1 MITAL
6 IMAGG
11 EGTRFWPLSRKDNPK
26 QFLKL
31 NDDQQ
36 TMLQQ
41 TVERISELVASEK
54 IFIAT
59 NASYEKA
66 IKEQLTEIPEEN
78 IIIEPLKRNTAPS
91 IGLASIVI
99 EDKYP
104 GSNMI
109 VLPADHLI
117 QDQAKFIDI
126 LKKGI
131 MTAAAGPNLV
141 TIGIEPT
148 HPETGYGYIHF
159 GEEVHNINGDR
170 VYKVADFREKPDLET
185 AKEFLE
191 SGSYL
196 WNSGMF
202 IWNLQTILNSI
213 EEHLPQLYQSLQ
225 KIKEALNSENEKEV
239 TAAEFAEMESVSID
253 YGIMEKAADIFVI
266 PGSFGWDDLGS
277 WPALER
283 IKKVDG
289 EGNVVIGKHYGID
302 TKNSIIHSTDKV
314 ITTIGLDSIVIV
326 STDDAVLIC
335 DKKRAQEVKR
345 IREILAEEG
354 LDNYL

>member
-31 NDDQQ
+31 NDEQK

-41 TVERISELVASEK
+41 TVERIAQLVPYEQ

-59 NASYEKA
+59 NDSYQQA
-66 IKEQLTEIPEEN
+66 IKDQLAEVPEDN

-91 IGLASIVI
+91 IGLSSVI
-99 EDKYP
+99 IEEKYP
-104 GSNMI
+104 GSTML

-117 QDQAKFIDI
+117 KDQNNFLDI
-126 LKKGI
+126 LKKAI
-131 MTAAAGPNLV
+131 MTAATGKNLV

-159 GEEVHNINGDR
+159 GDKLHTIDGDS
-170 VYKVADFREKPDLET
+170 VFKVENFTEKPDLGRAT
-185 AKEFLE
+185 EFLKD
-191 SGSYL
+191 GSYL

-202 IWNLQTILNSI
+202 IWNLNSILANI
-213 EEHLPQLYQSLQ
+213 EEHLPELYLSLE
-225 KIKEALNSENEKEV
+225 KIKEALNTEQQSEIIKEEFEK
-239 TAAEFAEMESVSID
+239 MESISID
-253 YGIMEKAADIFVI
+253 YGIMEKADDIFVI

-283 IKKVDG
+283 IKKVD
-289 EGNVVIGKHYGID
+289 EQGNVVVGKHYGID

-314 ITTIGLDSIVIV
+314 ITTIGLDNIVIV
-326 STDDAVLIC
+326 NTDDAVLIC

-345 IREILAEEG
+345 IREILSEEG
-354 LDNYL
+354 LDDYL

>member
-31 NDDQQ
+31 NDEQK

-41 TVERISELVASEK
+41 TVERIAQLVPYEQ

-59 NASYEKA
+59 NDSYQQA
-66 IKEQLTEIPEEN
+66 IKDQLAELPEDN

-91 IGLASIVI
+91 IGLSSVI
-99 EDKYP
+99 IEEKYP
-104 GSNMI
+104 GSTML

-117 QDQAKFIDI
+117 KDQNNFLDI

-131 MTAAAGPNLV
+131 MTAATGKNLV

-159 GEEVHNINGDR
+159 GDKLHTIDGDS
-170 VYKVADFREKPDLET
+170 VFKVENFTEKPDLDT
-185 AKEFLE
+185 ATEFLKD
-191 SGSYL
+191 GSYL

-202 IWNLQTILNSI
+202 IWNLNSI
-213 EEHLPQLYQSLQ
+213 LANIEKHLPKLHLSLE
-225 KIKEALNSENEKEV
+225 KIKEALNTEQQAEIIKEEFEK
-239 TAAEFAEMESVSID
+239 MESISID
-253 YGIMEKAADIFVI
+253 YGIMEKADDIFVI

-283 IKKVDG
+283 IKKVD
-289 EGNVVIGKHYGID
+289 EQGNVVVGKHYGID

-314 ITTIGLDSIVIV
+314 ITTIGLDNIVIV
-326 STDDAVLIC
+326 NTDDAVLIC

-345 IREILAEEG
+345 IREILSEEG
-354 LDNYL
+354 LDDYL

>member
-31 NDDQQ
+31 NDEQK

-41 TVERISELVASEK
+41 TVERISQLVPYEQ

-59 NASYEKA
+59 NDSYQQA
-66 IKEQLTEIPEEN
+66 IKDQLTEVPEDN

-91 IGLASIVI
+91 IGLSSVI
-99 EDKYP
+99 IEEKYP
-104 GSNMI
+104 GSTML

-117 QDQAKFIDI
+117 KDQNNFFDI
-126 LKKGI
+126 LKKAI
-131 MTAAAGPNLV
+131 MTAAAGKNLV

-159 GEEVHNINGDR
+159 GDKLHTIDGDS
-170 VYKVADFREKPDLET
+170 VFKVENFTEKPDLDT
-185 AKEFLE
+185 AAEFLKD
-191 SGSYL
+191 GSYL

-202 IWNLQTILNSI
+202 IWNLNSILANI
-213 EEHLPQLYQSLQ
+213 EEHLPKLYLSLE
-225 KIKEALNSENEKEV
+225 KIREALNTEQQSEIIKEEFEK
-239 TAAEFAEMESVSID
+239 MESISID
-253 YGIMEKAADIFVI
+253 YGIMEKADDIFVI

-283 IKKVDG
+283 IKKVD
-289 EGNVVIGKHYGID
+289 EQGNVVVGKHYGID
-302 TKNSIIHSTDKV
+302 TKNSIIHSTDKL
-314 ITTIGLDSIVIV
+314 ITTIGLDNIVIV
-326 STDDAVLIC
+326 NTEDAVLIC
-335 DKKRAQEVKR
+335 DKKRAQDVKK
-345 IREILAEEG
+345 IREILSEEG
-354 LDNYL
+354 LDDYL

>member
-31 NDDQQ
+31 NDEQK

-41 TVERISELVASEK
+41 TVERIAQLVPYEQ

-59 NASYEKA
+59 NDSYQQA
-66 IKEQLTEIPEEN
+66 IKDQLAEVPEDN

-91 IGLASIVI
+91 IGLSSVI
-99 EDKYP
+99 IEEKYP
-104 GSNMI
+104 GSTML

-117 QDQAKFIDI
+117 KDQNNFLDI
-126 LKKGI
+126 LKKAI
-131 MTAAAGPNLV
+131 MTAATGKNLV

-159 GEEVHNINGDR
+159 GDKLHTIDGDS
-170 VYKVADFREKPDLET
+170 VFKVENFTEKPDLDT
-185 AKEFLE
+185 AAEFLKD
-191 SGSYL
+191 GSYL

-202 IWNLQTILNSI
+202 IWNLNSILANI
-213 EEHLPQLYQSLQ
+213 EEHLPKLHLSLE
-225 KIKEALNSENEKEV
+225 KIREALNTEQQAEIIKEEFEK
-239 TAAEFAEMESVSID
+239 MESISID
-253 YGIMEKAADIFVI
+253 YGIMEKADDIFVI

-283 IKKVDG
+283 IKKVD
-289 EGNVVIGKHYGID
+289 EQGNVVVGKHYGID

-314 ITTIGLDSIVIV
+314 ITTIGLDNIVIV
-326 STDDAVLIC
+326 NTDDAVLIC

-345 IREILAEEG
+345 IREILSEEG
-354 LDNYL
+354 LDDYL

>member
-31 NDDQQ
+31 NDEQK

-41 TVERISELVASEK
+41 TVERIAQLVPYEQ

-59 NASYEKA
+59 NDSYQQA
-66 IKEQLTEIPEEN
+66 IKDQLAEIPEDN

-91 IGLASIVI
+91 IGLSSVI
-99 EDKYP
+99 IEEKYP
-104 GSNMI
+104 GSTML

-117 QDQAKFIDI
+117 KDQNNFLDI
-126 LKKGI
+126 LKKAI
-131 MTAAAGPNLV
+131 MTAATGENLV

-159 GEEVHNINGDR
+159 GDKLHTIDGDS
-170 VYKVADFREKPDLET
+170 VFKVENFTEKPDLDT
-185 AKEFLE
+185 AAEFLKD
-191 SGSYL
+191 GSYL

-202 IWNLQTILNSI
+202 IWNLNSILANI
-213 EEHLPQLYQSLQ
+213 EEHLPKLHLSLE
-225 KIKEALNSENEKEV
+225 KIREALNTEQQAEIIKEEFEK
-239 TAAEFAEMESVSID
+239 MESISID
-253 YGIMEKAADIFVI
+253 YGIMEKADDIFVI

-283 IKKVDG
+283 IKKVD
-289 EGNVVIGKHYGID
+289 EQGNVVVGKHYGID

-314 ITTIGLDSIVIV
+314 ITTIGLDNIVIV
-326 STDDAVLIC
+326 NTDDAVLIC

-345 IREILAEEG
+345 IREILSEEG
-354 LDNYL
+354 LDDYL

>member
-31 NDDQQ
+31 NDEQK

-41 TVERISELVASEK
+41 TVERIAQLVPYEK

-59 NASYEKA
+59 NDNYQQA
-66 IKEQLTEIPEEN
+66 IKDQLAEVLEEN

-91 IGLASIVI
+91 IGLSSVI
-99 EDKYP
+99 IEEKYP
-104 GSNMI
+104 GSTML

-117 QDQAKFIDI
+117 KDQNNFLDI

-131 MTAAAGPNLV
+131 MTAATGKNLI

-159 GEEVHNINGDR
+159 GDKLHTIDGDS
-170 VYKVADFREKPDLET
+170 VFKVENFTEKPDLDT
-185 AKEFLE
+185 ATEFLKD
-191 SGSYL
+191 GSYL

-202 IWNLQTILNSI
+202 IWNLNSILANI
-213 EEHLPQLYQSLQ
+213 EEHLPKLYLSLE
-225 KIKEALNSENEKEV
+225 KIKEALNTEQQAEIIKEEFEK
-239 TAAEFAEMESVSID
+239 MESISID
-253 YGIMEKAADIFVI
+253 YGIMEKADDIFVI

-283 IKKVDG
+283 IKKVD
-289 EGNVVIGKHYGID
+289 EQGNVVVGKHYGID

-314 ITTIGLDSIVIV
+314 ITTIGLDNIVIV
-326 STDDAVLIC
+326 NTDDAVLIC

-345 IREILAEEG
+345 IRKILSEEG
-354 LDNYL
+354 LDDYL